1 MPGTRGAVPV
11 PLETQDRNL
20 TQDVLDLLDTKDTL
34 QTDEDFPTISQAE
47 IKAALDRLASRSM
60 VEYTSKNTDKV
71 ALTAESEDIV
81 KNGSHEIR
89 VWKAIKEAEK
99 VSIKDLPVRTYQ
111 LLCRTSLILKA
122 GQSWRPIC
130 KRRNRQWLQEQVD

>member
-60 VEYTSKNTDKV
+60 IEYTSKNTDKV

-99 VSIKDLPVRTYQ
+99 VSIKDLPVRTHGIM
-111 LLCRTSLILKA
+111 CHT
-122 GQSWRPIC
+122 
-130 KRRNRQWLQEQVD
+130 